1 MGNTDSGM
9 IDGNN
14 IDGEGTKD
22 TDRNRDSDVRRL
34 LIPPRYINT
43 FVHKFN
49 LRTGERLTEQDRRD
63 DRTNTYT
70 SRSKDQGTCGTC

>member
-1 MGNTDSGM
+1 M
-9 IDGNN
+9 IDDND
-14 IDGEGTKD
+14 IDGEGTRD
-22 TDRNRDSDVRRL
+22 RDSGTDVRRL